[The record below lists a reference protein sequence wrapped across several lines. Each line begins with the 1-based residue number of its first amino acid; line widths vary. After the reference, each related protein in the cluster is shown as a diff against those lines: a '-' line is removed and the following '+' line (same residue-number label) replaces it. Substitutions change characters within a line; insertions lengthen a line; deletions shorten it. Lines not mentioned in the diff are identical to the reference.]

1 MKKLLNTSW
10 ASLLLLVSA
19 FLLVYNPYTK
29 FPYTFTVIIGYILLT
44 VYLQNGNFTSLNFK
58 IICWQQIKT
67 ILIVYVIIELLADV
81 FIQPLV
87 NKICN
92 EPPDYSAFQFIQG
105 NPRLYVKWLLQM
117 WISAALGEELL
128 FRAYA
133 FAQLKNIFGERKHLI
148 VLLSSLLFCLPHLYQ
163 GAAGIIMTFVF
174 GIAFGLLYM
183 KLRHIW
189 VNVIVHGLI
198 DTLFLT
204 LSYGGYWDWYN
215 ISW

>member
-1 MKKLLNTSW
+1 
-10 ASLLLLVSA
+10 
-19 FLLVYNPYTK
+19 
-29 FPYTFTVIIGYILLT
+29 
-44 VYLQNGNFTSLNFK
+44 
-58 IICWQQIKT
+58 
-67 ILIVYVIIELLADV
+67 
-81 FIQPLV
+81 
-87 NKICN
+87 
-92 EPPDYSAFQFIQG
+92 
-105 NPRLYVKWLLQM
+105 M